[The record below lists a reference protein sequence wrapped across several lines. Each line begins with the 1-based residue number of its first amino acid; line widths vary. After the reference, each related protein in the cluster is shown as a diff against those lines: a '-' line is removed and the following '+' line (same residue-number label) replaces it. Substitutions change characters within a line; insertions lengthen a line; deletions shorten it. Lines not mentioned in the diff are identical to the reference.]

1 MIITDVNIAP
11 KTVQQ
16 MLARA
21 KERADELVW
30 DDLYKDCIAREMID
44 FVNEFN
50 LTYDIDCCEGS
61 GWSDYRVQKTVYV
74 ANLIPWNDYP
84 WYVVILNSDF
94 RTHFES
100 TVDFVE
106 YMVMNEWL
114 TQKFLS
120 HFPKPNEH

>member
-21 KERADELVW
+21 KERKDSLVW
-30 DDLYKDCIAREMID
+30 DDLYKDEIAREMID
-44 FVNEFN
+44 FINEFN
-50 LTYDIDCCEGS
+50 LTYDVDCCESAGC
-61 GWSDYRVQKTVYV
+61 DYRVQKTVYV
-74 ANLIPWNDYP
+74 ENLIPWNDYP

-106 YMVMNEWL
+106 YMVMNEWF